1 MVALQQA
8 GVLRH
13 LPRSCSMLLEEL
25 NTRRLFACKAALGD
39 AKLGSTTCDHA
50 KQHTTTLISTRQP

>member
-39 AKLGSTTCDHA
+39 VKLGSTTCDRA
-50 KQHTTTLISTRQP
+50 TQIG